1 MEEVLAKL
9 FIYFVLLV
17 WSAPVLIIAGAGL
30 VVIVGGISRYFR
42 K

>member
-1 MEEVLAKL
+1 MKEVLAKL

-30 VVIVGGISRYFR
+30 IVIVGGIA
-42 K
+42 KWLKK

>member
-17 WSAPVLIIAGAGL
+17 WSAPALIVAGAGL
-30 VVIVGGISRYFR
+30 IVIVGGIVRCFR

>member
-1 MEEVLAKL
+1 MKELLAKM

-30 VVIVGGISRYFR
+30 VVIIGGIIKCIR

>member
-17 WSAPVLIIAGAGL
+17 WSAPVLIVAGVGL
-30 VVIVGGISRYFR
+30 VVIVGCIVRCFR

>member
-1 MEEVLAKL
+1 MEELLTKM

-30 VVIVGGISRYFR
+30 VVIIGGIVKCVR

>member
-1 MEEVLAKL
+1 MEELLAKM

-30 VVIVGGISRYFR
+30 VVIIGGIIKCIR

>member
-9 FIYFVLLV
+9 FICFVLLA

-30 VVIVGGISRYFR
+30 VVIVGGIITCIR

>member
-30 VVIVGGISRYFR
+30 VVIVGGISRCFR